1 MELRIGWFM
10 LRSLLVLGLL
20 LAGPATGIR
29 ITKLSVPRFVKN
41 GTEKAVV
48 LDCEYELSSDAADR
62 QGLVVKWFLDND
74 PVPLYQWIPE
84 ISVGR
89 HVGPMLRDR
98 LDLFFSVPNGTD
110 LNKYRALKLVRPT
123 TELSGL
129 YTCQVSSLIG
139 QDSRS
144 GNMTVF
150 APPQNVT
157 FSITSPEAN
166 ETVGGVEC
174 TAQHALPAPQ
184 VTFRIL
190 WSIGLNNQSSELSAV
205 ETDISPSSDPGFY
218 DVQATGRFDVARLPP
233 RKGSTEFQCI
243 ISVPG
248 AYNRT
253 RTISR
258 RIERKLS
265 GSGEDSTPAV
275 ADVGRV

>member
-1 MELRIGWFM
+1 MFSCAKFDLN
-10 LRSLLVLGLL
+10 
-20 LAGPATGIR
+20 AGPATGIR
-29 ITKLSVPRFVKN
+29 ITRLNVPRFVKN
-41 GTEKAVV
+41 GTVESVV
-48 LDCEYELSSDAADR
+48 LDCEYELSSDAGDR
-62 QGLVVKWFLDND
+62 QGLVVKWYLDND

-89 HVGPMLRDR
+89 HVGPKLRNR
-98 LDLFFSVPNGTD
+98 LDLFFTVPDGTD
-110 LNKYRALKLVRPT
+110 LNKFRALKLLRPT

-174 TAQHALPAPQ
+174 SAQHAFPAPQ
-184 VTFRIL
+184 LTFRIL
-190 WSIGLNNQSSELSAV
+190 WRIGLDKQNISELSSV
-205 ETDISPSSDPGFY
+205 ETQVSPSPDPGFY
-218 DVQATGRFDVARLPP
+218 DVRATGRFEVPRLPP
-233 RKGSTEFQCI
+233 RQGSTEFQCLI
-243 ISVPG
+243 GVPG

-258 RIERKLS
+258 RIERKPTD
-265 GSGEDSTPAV
+265 SGEDSTPAGGGV
-275 ADVGRV
+275 RGV